1 MALYGASSSSS
12 PIRPRSCYDVFLSFR
27 GEDTCSSFTGHL
39 CSALRRTGINTF
51 MDDTLERGD
60 EISPAL
66 VKAIDQST
74 ISIIVLSK
82 NYASSGWCL
91 DELMKILEC
100 REKWGQ
106 QVLPLFYDV
115 DPADIRRQINCVRE
129 AFAKLEERF
138 KNDEMKVKEW
148 KTALTQVANLSGMPL
163 GDKYF

>member
-1 MALYGASSSSS
+1 
-12 PIRPRSCYDVFLSFR
+12 
-27 GEDTCSSFTGHL
+27 
-39 CSALRRTGINTF
+39 

-82 NYASSGWCL
+82 NYASSGWCM

-100 REKWGQ
+100 REKRGQ
-106 QVLPLFYDV
+106 QVLALFYDV
-115 DPADIRRQINCVRE
+115 DPADIRHQINCVGE
-129 AFAKLEERF
+129 AFTKLEERF